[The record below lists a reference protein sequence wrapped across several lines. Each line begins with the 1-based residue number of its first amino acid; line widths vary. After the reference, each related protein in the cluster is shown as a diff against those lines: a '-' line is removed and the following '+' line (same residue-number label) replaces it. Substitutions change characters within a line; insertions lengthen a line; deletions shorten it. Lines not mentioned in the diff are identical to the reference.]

1 MRWSVSKRSKLGAF
15 KSFLQQIRALDRR
28 RSSSLYIT
36 KLGIH
41 AAGSSKPACLGA
53 LPVCN
58 FTRQHVTA
66 SAYAPDART
75 PCGRGRKKKS
85 TQSHSLMR
93 HGHAGSKSTLMCWS
107 IYMSLLGNFCLVAQ
121 GRPQTGR
128 DGTPHGNDYLHS
140 HPGFCIAI
148 DHDASDFSIS
158 VPCAFKWRILDLA
171 ALF

>member
-1 MRWSVSKRSKLGAF
+1 MMRCSVSKRSKLGAF
-15 KSFLQQIRALDRR
+15 KSFSQQIRALDRR

-107 IYMSLLGNFCLVAQ
+107 IYMSLLGKLFAWSPKAAPKQAVTE
-121 GRPQTGR
+121 RPMAMTTCTATQ
-128 DGTPHGNDYLHS
+128 
-140 HPGFCIAI
+140 
-148 DHDASDFSIS
+148 
-158 VPCAFKWRILDLA
+158 AFA
-171 ALF
+171 